1 MNSKLLRML
10 LSKVGTAPLRL
21 SALAAVL
28 VLFAAP
34 SDMRASDW
42 IYRRSYHTHDVPPE
56 ESGFQSFPQS
66 RSAYRRAYVNTTPG
80 FAVRGGYRYNRILMR
95 DGASTD
101 LTVIREN
108 WFQERP

>member
-1 MNSKLLRML
+1 MNSEQRQSQI
-10 LSKVGTAPLRL
+10 SKVGIAPVRFY
-21 SALAAVL
+21 ALAALL
-28 VLFAAP
+28 VLFSAP
-34 SDMRASDW
+34 SDVHASDW
-42 IYRRSYHTHDVPPE
+42 IYRRSYHSHDVPPE
-56 ESGFQSFPQS
+56 QSGFSSFPQS

-80 FAVRGGYRYNRILMR
+80 FAVRGGYRFNRILMR